1 MYQSDMKGRIGAQLA
16 LIMAML
22 VCLAVP
28 ALAEDATGF
37 VEQFDNGSIDWQSGQ
52 IVAVGIGAPPPSALS
67 NAQARPMAIRAATVV
82 ARRNLLEIL
91 KGMQIDSATTV
102 ENYMVTDDTV
112 VSQVRG
118 QLQNSRILDTAYMSD
133 GTIEVT
139 VSATLRGSFADAVMP
154 KTLPFKSLAAVPAP
168 QSAPSDA
175 VAAAPHPVAA
185 FSGVVVDGRGLGLRP
200 ALSPRIVDEQGAEIY
215 GTAQVSREYAVQQ
228 GMAGYAK
235 DPEAARGNPRVVSN
249 PLLLKA
255 MAVAGQA
262 RTDVVLGMPAAA
274 SLRHAVEKNNFLE
287 KCRVMIVVD

>member
-1 MYQSDMKGRIGAQLA
+1 MHQGVLKGHVRMVCALTLA
-16 LIMAML
+16 LL

-28 ALAEDATGF
+28 ALAEESAGL
-37 VEQFDNGSIDWQSGQ
+37 VEQFDNGTIDWQTGQ

-67 NAQARPMAIRAATVV
+67 SAQSRPMAIRAATVV

-91 KGMQIDSATTV
+91 KGMHIDSATTV

-118 QLQNSRILDTAYMSD
+118 HLQNSRILDTAYMSD

-154 KTLPFKSLAAVPAP
+154 KTMPFKSLAATPSLQAPPTGVPAATP
-168 QSAPSDA
+168 PPAPS
-175 VAAAPHPVAA
+175 
-185 FSGVVVDGRGLGLRP
+185 FTGVVIDARGLGLRP
-200 ALSPRIVDEQGAEIY
+200 ALSPRIVDEQGGAVY
-215 GTAQVSREYAVQQ
+215 GAAQVSREYAVQQ

-235 DPEAARGNPRVVSN
+235 DMDAAKGNPRVAGN

-255 MAVAGQA
+255 MAAAGQA
-262 RTDVVLGMPAAA
+262 KTDLVLGMAAAA
-274 SLRHAVEKNNFLE
+274 SLRHAAEKNNFLE